1 MEFDGKT
8 EKELTRDDI
17 KAPEGWLWKTDW
29 AIDKNRAVD
38 EEGVCA
44 CVCMCWRSMVKFV
57 SNGVAISSI
66 GVEVIPTHRV
76 DLLVQL

>member
-8 EKELTRDDI
+8 EKEMTRDDI

-38 EEGVCA
+38 EDGA
-44 CVCMCWRSMVKFV
+44 CVCVCWRVK
-57 SNGVAISSI
+57 SSTCC
-66 GVEVIPTHRV
+66 EVWCCLCLN
-76 DLLVQL
+76 DELLLT

>member
-1 MEFDGKT
+1 VEFDGKT

-38 EEGVCA
+38 EEGM
-44 CVCMCWRSMVKFV
+44 CVCVCVCVCVCWRSMVKFV
-57 SNGVAISSI
+57 CNGFASKLTFPLCVSD
-66 GVEVIPTHRV
+66 GLP
-76 DLLVQL
+76 

>member
-38 EEGVCA
+38 EEGM
-44 CVCMCWRSMVKFV
+44 CVCVCVLRLNLCAM
-57 SNGVAISSI
+57 A
-66 GVEVIPTHRV
+66 
-76 DLLVQL
+76 LLQSLLSHCV

>member
-1 MEFDGKT
+1 VEFDGKT

-38 EEGVCA
+38 EEGM
-44 CVCMCWRSMVKFV
+44 CVCVCVCV
-57 SNGVAISSI
+57 L
-66 GVEVIPTHRV
+66 EVHG
-76 DLLVQL
+76 